1 MPSITERIRQALGR
15 RDGVPEDL
23 MRELADTYSLEAT
36 RVNDRLSKAVALL
49 HKGLRSE
56 AIQSASLN
64 PNAIDSAAAL
74 DFPEYDEWCE
84 ILQFYSIPLPQDL
97 QRDMVDQLNEAMV
110 DAQPLDA
117 ILKHHRRLAIAR
129 APLAWRLKTLRRI
142 AAIDSTNGVW
152 QDDIELWERARVKQ
166 LEPDVKAAVASKDE
180 QKLRSL
186 FDELSNPTWRIEV
199 DRDLAR
205 MVKAAL
211 DQINQSRTADEL
223 SKLAPAIYDA
233 FCQFDEPVART
244 LLADWDRTLATFKS
258 QPSPEWVEQVSGA
271 AEWLKEIDREASEK
285 NERAAALGKLD
296 AALDRRA
303 DRHTLDSAFGALGQ
317 FDEPPPIE
325 LIQRYRLA
333 VEQIEIAGKRRN
345 QALLAAIAATAAI
358 IVGVVFVWQR
368 ADRLEREILTAETQ
382 LRSMVDTKRLSDA
395 ETFWA
400 KLESD
405 SPSVAGDS
413 RLTALNAS
421 LQSLLAEEASR
432 AEQFVQYLTLA
443 DVQSPDAMDLSS
455 LGKAESLAVTED
467 EKANAFGVRRRYTQ
481 WERDIET
488 SQTTELLAQI
498 ALLKSRLDEI
508 EKLPAD
514 QVPNTAMAEVLS
526 SIDELASTNRRASTA
541 AKSQVTSLKNRGVAI
556 RDALRDRRMRQQAE
570 TEAFTRIVKSATLD
584 DLERNLK
591 AYSGAVP
598 DSPIATEFAKT
609 AEERKHW
616 DLPEE
621 WNALASAVATAL
633 DSPLTQQVVSTLLTK
648 DKLLKSRLATNPAEA
663 STGKWNDRLSL
674 YDSRLKALQ
683 GLLGDLS
690 DTVVADL
697 YTVVESGG
705 TGKRHFIYNHYYDSN
720 KKTAFA
726 GDTSRSLEL
735 VVNGS
740 GAIKRSALL
749 SSPFK
754 VIEEPFATIRW
765 LTVKHQ
771 TMASEFAKDWDRELL
786 KLIAELRSRP
796 ELDFLVKEMLVS
808 HLLAGA
814 AEESSELGS
823 QLVKELSLLSERAR
837 IRDTWYES
845 AALSD
850 KLAGEVEDVV
860 IKRIAEL
867 YRSIPSVA
875 QESAKLRKRKYTWVG
890 CIVRDSDGS
899 AVPHLQRA
907 IQDGGQLTVTK
918 PSDENPTQTDIV
930 VVGKIIGGAPT
941 FNSSSRDQVAGRPL
955 FYVAD

>member
-1 MPSITERIRQALGR
+1 MPSITEQIRQTLGR

-117 ILKHHRRLAIAR
+117 LLKHHRRLAIAR

-186 FDELSNPTWRIEV
+186 LDELSNPTWRIEV
-199 DRDLAR
+199 DRDLAP

-211 DQINQSRTADEL
+211 DQINQSRIADEL
-223 SKLAPAIYDA
+223 SKLASAIYDA

-244 LLADWDRTLATFKS
+244 LLADWGRTLATFKS

-285 NERAAALGKLD
+285 RERSAALGKLD

-303 DRHTLDSAFGALGQ
+303 DRHTLDSAFGALSQ

-333 VEQIEIAGKRRN
+333 VEQIDIAGKRRN
-345 QALLAAIAATAAI
+345 QAVLAAIAATVAI
-358 IVGVVFVWQR
+358 IVGIVFVWQR
-368 ADRLEREILTAETQ
+368 ADSLEREILTAETQ
-382 LRSMVDTKRLSDA
+382 MRSMVDSKRLSHA
-395 ETFWA
+395 ATFWS
-400 KLESD
+400 KLESG
-405 SPSVAGDS
+405 SPNVVRDS
-413 RLTALNAS
+413 RMTALNAS
-421 LQSLLAEEASR
+421 LRSLLAEDASR
-432 AEQFVQYLTLA
+432 AEQFAQYLTLA

-467 EKANAFGVRRRYTQ
+467 EKASAFGVRRRYKQ
-481 WERDIET
+481 WETEIET
-488 SQTTELLAQI
+488 GQTTQLLAEV
-498 ALLKSRLDEI
+498 AGLKSRLDDI

-514 QVPNTAMAEVLS
+514 QVANTSLVEVLS
-526 SIDELASTNRRASTA
+526 SIDELASTYRRANTS
-541 AKSQVTSLKNRGVAI
+541 AKAQVTSLKNRAVAI

-570 TEAFTRIVKSATLD
+570 SEAITRIIKSATLD

-591 AYSGAVP
+591 AFSGAVP
-598 DSPIATEFAKT
+598 NSPLTNEFEKA
-609 AEERKHW
+609 AGERKHW
-616 DLPEE
+616 DMPAE
-621 WNALASAVATAL
+621 WNALATAVATAL
-633 DSPLTQQVVSTLLTK
+633 DSPFTVQIVSNVIAQ
-648 DKLLKSRLATNPAEA
+648 DSVLKTRLANNPAAA
-663 STGKWNDRLSL
+663 STGKWLDRISR
-674 YDSRLKALQ
+674 YDGRMKALQ

-697 YTVVESGG
+697 YTVVDTDGQ
-705 TGKRHFIYNHYYDSN
+705 GKRHFIYNHYYDRMKAMLPKSDPRN
-720 KKTAFA
+720 
-726 GDTSRSLEL
+726 LEL
-735 VVNGS
+735 VANGS
-740 GAIKRSALL
+740 GATKRSDSLDG
-749 SSPFK
+749 PFK
-754 VIEEPFATIRW
+754 IIQEPFATIRW
-765 LTVKHQ
+765 LTVQHQ
-771 TMASEFAKDWDRELL
+771 SMAPTLAKDWDRELL
-786 KLIAELRSRP
+786 KRIAELRSRR
-796 ELDFLVKEMLVS
+796 ELDSLVKEMLVA
-808 HLLAGA
+808 HLLAGT
-814 AEESSELGS
+814 AEESPELAS
-823 QLVKELSLLSERAR
+823 QLVKELALLSERAH

-845 AALSD
+845 APLSD
-850 KLAGEVEDVV
+850 KLADEVEDGV

-867 YRSIPSVA
+867 YRSIPSVP
-875 QESAKLRKRKYTWVG
+875 QESARLRKRRYTWVG
-890 CIVRDSDGS
+890 CIVRDSGGN
-899 AVPHLQRA
+899 AMPHLQRT
-907 IQDGGQLTVTK
+907 IDGNGRLLVAT
-918 PSDENPTQTDIV
+918 PSPTNPMQTDIV
-930 VVGKIIGGAPT
+930 FVGSITGGTALLNT
-941 FNSSSRDQVAGRPL
+941 SSPDQIAGRPL
-955 FYVAD
+955 FFLAD